1 MNGQKSELSISL
13 LICMYACSILASII
27 IIKLTKL
34 SITYF
39 YFEHTGLTSTIWVML
54 FIIFIFVV
62 RWRIL
67 RRCRGLK
74 WYLRLQSQDRLVVC
88 VSVILCWSLPCVI
101 MFVLTSCPAYQLF
114 WTKLRQYQAT
124 CMLYIV
130 HVLFCVVHTALLT
143 NSAIQ
148 PLLNLILQP

>member
-13 LICMYACSILASII
+13 LICMYARSILASII

-88 VSVILCWSLPCVI
+88 VCVCHTLLELTMCYHVCSHLMSSLSTFLNQAQTIPSHVYVVYYACTVLCCTYCS
-101 MFVLTSCPAYQLF
+101 TYQF
-114 WTKLRQYQAT
+114 SNTT
-124 CMLYIV
+124 I
-130 HVLFCVVHTALLT
+130 T
-143 NSAIQ
+143 
-148 PLLNLILQP
+148 